1 MPWHASPSAL
11 LIQADKPIWKRVVSS
26 SDDRRLISLLFSRL
40 RNEVLAS
47 PTVFTVDPQQNSS
60 SGLRSAVFLLFLFYI
75 YVVTRRPRASIDTL
89 RELDPPLDEFKR
101 TFSRWRKEGSMY
113 AWLATKLRLSSPVLL
128 RISVRIVFYLF
139 SRMSLSL
146 HPPPPPP
153 PNRPPHRPPPGAPG
167 AAPTAANKRSRPRGG
182 DQGCTKGGEET
193 KPLKRRGTNRMR
205 SQPAAGSSLTASR
218 AASACSC
225 GLMKSSSSPCLGLHQ
240 IVAKPRLCAFSTRA
254 RRFTCGSDRTCFLGH
269 APPAANTVS
278 VPPWFG
284 ADTAASPCTKP
295 FPNDQVAFTHHHMVV
310 C

>member
-1 MPWHASPSAL
+1 MAQGRLDVRLAC
-11 LIQADKPIWKRVVSS
+11 DK
-26 SDDRRLISLLFSRL
+26 
-40 RNEVLAS
+40 
-47 PTVFTVDPQQNSS
+47 
-60 SGLRSAVFLLFLFYI
+60 
-75 YVVTRRPRASIDTL
+75 TRT
-89 RELDPPLDEFKR
+89 
-101 TFSRWRKEGSMY
+101 
-113 AWLATKLRLSSPVLL
+113 WLACTTTCKCTNCFLPIFADVS
-128 RISVRIVFYLF
+128 IFA
-139 SRMSLSL
+139 
-146 HPPPPPP
+146 PPPPSRLKLTYSKDPL
-153 PNRPPHRPPPGAPG
+153 
-167 AAPTAANKRSRPRGG
+167 RSLW
-182 DQGCTKGGEET
+182 GCTKGGEET
-193 KPLKRRGTNRMR
+193 EPLKRRGTNRMR

>member
-26 SDDRRLISLLFSRL
+26 SDDRRLISLLFARL

-146 HPPPPPP
+146 HPPPPP
-153 PNRPPHRPPPGAPG
+153 RPPPTLSKDPFQRHSV
-167 AAPTAANKRSRPRGG
+167 PPKSGG
-182 DQGCTKGGEET
+182 ET
-193 KPLKRRGTNRMR
+193 KPPERRGAQRLR